1 MRSLIGEFIFGT
13 GISLLAGAFVL
24 LWQYISEF
32 FPNLKFLY
40 VGILICFGIALIW
53 FGALKINYYE
63 NINKKSDNNQN
74 DYFYKYF
81 LSKLWQKEDRLLF
94 GFLLLVI
101 SFILFNKYL
110 LEILPNIN
118 SGYYLAIAFLLALF
132 GIKLLMK
139 K

>member
-53 FGALKINYYE
+53 FGASKINYYE
-63 NINKKSDNNQN
+63 NINKKLDNNKDN
-74 DYFYKYF
+74 YFYKYF
-81 LSKLWQKEDRLLF
+81 FSKVWQKEDKLLF
-94 GFLLLVI
+94 GFLFLII
-101 SFILFNKYL
+101 SFILLNKYL
-110 LEILPNIN
+110 FEILPKIN
-118 SGYYLAIAFLLALF
+118 SWYYLAIAFLLALF
-132 GIKLLMK
+132 GIKFLIK